1 MSIDEITEKI
11 IESKNN
17 DIAKAF
23 TMHIGSL
30 LINNGIVPIM
40 TEYTRN
46 DYENITDTNEYKL
59 VMEYGI
65 SFKELDCS
73 KHDNEIYKK
82 AIDDFV
88 QKVKEHTDDILDD
101 LEDLDDEDIFEDE
114 AFSDPSSEEEEKEPD
129 SLSECMKEAG
139 ESITE
144 CAEEI
149 KETVKEA
156 VKESVEKA
164 AEKVD
169 DIGKEFTEE

>member
-1 MSIDEITEKI
+1 MTIDEITEKI

-40 TEYTRN
+40 TKYTR
-46 DYENITDTNEYKL
+46 DDVENITDTNEYKL

-88 QKVKEHTDDILDD
+88 HKVKEHQYVL
-101 LEDLDDEDIFEDE
+101 
-114 AFSDPSSEEEEKEPD
+114 SDVINSKDYGMFTVGIEQIAEQLK
-129 SLSECMKEAG
+129 AG
-139 ESITE
+139 GMNEYNI
-144 CAEEI
+144 
-149 KETVKEA
+149 
-156 VKESVEKA
+156 
-164 AEKVD
+164 
-169 DIGKEFTEE
+169 

>member
-1 MSIDEITEKI
+1 MMIDEITEKI

-40 TEYTRN
+40 TEYTR
-46 DYENITDTNEYKL
+46 DDVENITDTNEYNL

-88 QKVKEHTDDILDD
+88 HKVKEHQYVL
-101 LEDLDDEDIFEDE
+101 
-114 AFSDPSSEEEEKEPD
+114 SDVINSKDYGMFTVGIEQIAEQLK
-129 SLSECMKEAG
+129 AG
-139 ESITE
+139 GMNEYNI
-144 CAEEI
+144 
-149 KETVKEA
+149 
-156 VKESVEKA
+156 
-164 AEKVD
+164 
-169 DIGKEFTEE
+169 

>member
-1 MSIDEITEKI
+1 MTIDGITEKI

-46 DYENITDTNEYKL
+46 DDENITDTNEYKL

-88 QKVKEHTDDILDD
+88 QKVKEHQYVL
-101 LEDLDDEDIFEDE
+101 
-114 AFSDPSSEEEEKEPD
+114 SDVINSKDYGMFTVGIEQ
-129 SLSECMKEAG
+129 
-139 ESITE
+139 I
-144 CAEEI
+144 AEEL
-149 KETVKEA
+149 KEGGMNE
-156 VKESVEKA
+156 
-164 AEKVD
+164 D
-169 DIGKEFTEE
+169 NI